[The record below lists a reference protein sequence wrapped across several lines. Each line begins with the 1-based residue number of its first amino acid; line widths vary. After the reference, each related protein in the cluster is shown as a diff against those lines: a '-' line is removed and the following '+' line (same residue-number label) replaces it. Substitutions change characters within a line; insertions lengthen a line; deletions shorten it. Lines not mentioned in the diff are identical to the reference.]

1 MKTRGAHRSGFLPG
15 LAILVLLA
23 LLASVAAAQTNGSI
37 AGKVTSSE
45 GKALAYANVVIVGS
59 TWGAF
64 TKDDGSFKIV
74 NIPPGTYAVRVTMVG
89 YEDQSITGLVVT
101 AGSTATA
108 EFKIKEKPTTIQEV
122 EIVAVRERIK
132 TKSTQTG
139 YTINTDDAANLPVSD
154 ITDLIALK
162 AGVVARA
169 DGLHIRGGRAGEVQI
184 QVDGVPVRDPLVGG
198 SVSLAMVAIED
209 VEQIMGGLDAQ
220 YGNAQSAVI
229 NYKTR
234 EGGDSFEGNISYVTD
249 DYGQPDNTYDNLDR
263 FTLGI
268 GGPSPV
274 KNLTYYISGEGVF
287 QDNYPMTNRQRSRT
301 KILNFISVGD
311 RKSNTVRL
319 QGKLAWRP
327 GKTQKLT
334 AELLNERNRSDVY
347 YHIWSRAGYVATFLD
362 TTRTGEVILRRGRW
376 SPTQLDSSYVYYNAA
391 EHTPNFNRKFGQVKL
406 AWSHALDAATY
417 YSVKLSRNSFYS
429 DTRVQGKEPWEY
441 EGTARDF
448 FFDYDPR
455 DMASSEF
462 FTTGGDYPTLSH
474 RETKVYGSKVDV
486 TRKRRKHTF
495 QGGVEGTYNDMR
507 YYQVDNAYQT
517 SASGE
522 IGTRTRYHY
531 YNPEGG
537 AYLQDKW
544 EHEGMV
550 LNIGLRYDLFSVGQ
564 QLSIAEVKER
574 VKKQWSPRVGIA
586 YPISDRDVFSFHYGR
601 FYQIPDRSYI
611 FDDRQVLDGRTRG
624 NANLTNETTVSY
636 QAAIQH
642 LFNEAVSGQ
651 FSVYYKDIFGLL
663 TSEELA
669 VDGQVGNV
677 TYWVNRDYA
686 SSRGFEATLT
696 RRFANNFSG
705 ELNYNF
711 SVATGVAS
719 DPAQATQSTFVYL
732 PISEQA
738 LDWDVRH
745 NFSIQFVL
753 ANPGAWLASF
763 IWSYE
768 SGFPYTPWGR
778 NTRELKPEVVN
789 SRRLPSTTGLDA
801 KIEKFYQVWGQRFRV
816 FLDGQNILDTE
827 NITTLSPTNFPTPP
841 GRSRYDYEIYYT
853 ETGRGG
859 GAYVGED
866 RTGDGVGDW
875 VPVYDPRVYGSPRA
889 IKVGLSYSF

>member
-1 MKTRGAHRSGFLPG
+1 MKTRSPHGSGFLSG
-15 LAILVLLA
+15 LAVLICLA
-23 LLASVAAAQTNGSI
+23 LLASVSAAQTTGSV
-37 AGKVTSSE
+37 AGKVTSSD
-45 GKALAYANVVIVGS
+45 GKPLAYANVVIVGS

-64 TKDDGSFKIV
+64 TKDDGSFKV
-74 NIPPGTYAVRVTMVG
+74 VSLPPGTYTVRVTMVG
-89 YEDQSITGLVVT
+89 YEDQSVPGVVVT

-122 EIVAVRERIK
+122 EIFAVRERIK

-139 YTINTDDAANLPVSD
+139 YTISTDDAANLPVSD

-162 AGVVARA
+162 AGVIART
-169 DGLHIRGGRAGEVQI
+169 DGLHVRGGRAGEVQI

-234 EGGDSFEGNISYVTD
+234 EGGDTFEGNLSYFTD

-263 FTLGI
+263 FTLGV

-274 KNLTYYISGEGVF
+274 KNLTYYVSGEGVF
-287 QDNYPMTNRQRSRT
+287 QDNYPMTNRRRNRT

-334 AELLNERNRSDVY
+334 AELLNERNRFDVY
-347 YHIWSRAGYVATFLD
+347 SHIWSRDGWVETY
-362 TTRTGEVILRRGRW
+362 TTTTPTQDVVRRWGNW
-376 SPTQLDSSYVYYNAA
+376 SPTQVDSTYVYYNAA
-391 EHTPNFNRKFGQVKL
+391 EHTPTTTRRFGQVKL
-406 AWSHALDAATY
+406 AWSHALDAATF
-417 YSVKLSRNSFYS
+417 YSVKMSRNSFYN
-429 DTRVQGKEPWEY
+429 DTRVQGKDPWEY
-441 EGTARDF
+441 EGTARDYF
-448 FFDYDPR
+448 FNYRDPL
-455 DMASSEF
+455 ASSEF
-462 FTTGGDYPTLSH
+462 FVIGGDFPTLNH
-474 RETKVYGSKVDV
+474 RETKVYNSKFDV
-486 TRKRRKHTF
+486 TRKRNRHTF
-495 QGGVEGTYNDMR
+495 QAGMEGTYNDMSF
-507 YYQVDNAYQT
+507 YQVDNAYQT
-517 SASGE
+517 SAMGE

-564 QLSIAEVKER
+564 QLSISEVKER

-601 FYQIPDRSYI
+601 FYQIPDRSFI
-611 FDDRQVLDGRTRG
+611 FDDREALDGRTRG
-624 NANLTNETTVSY
+624 NANLTNETTVAY

-642 LFNEAVSGQ
+642 LFSEAVSGQ

-663 TSEELA
+663 TSEQRA
-669 VDGQVGNV
+669 VDGQVGNI

-696 RRFANNFSG
+696 RRFANNFQG
-705 ELNYNF
+705 ELNYAF

-719 DPAQATQSTFVYL
+719 DPAQATQSNFVYL

-738 LDWDVRH
+738 LDWDIRH
-745 NFSIQFVL
+745 SFSVQFVL
-753 ANPGAWLASF
+753 AQPQAWSASF
-763 IWSYE
+763 IWSFE
-768 SGFPYTPWGR
+768 SGSPYTPWGR

-789 SRRLPSTTGLDA
+789 SRRLPSSTDLA
-801 KIEKFYQVWGQRFRV
+801 VKVEKSYQVWGQRFKV
-816 FLDGQNILDTE
+816 FLDGQNILDTK
-827 NITTLSPTNFPTPP
+827 NITNLSPVNRPTPP
-841 GRSRYDYEIYYT
+841 GRTDNDYQIYYT

-859 GAYVGED
+859 GAYVGAD

-875 VPVYDPRVYGSPRA
+875 VRVYDPRVYGDPRTVR
-889 IKVGLSYSF
+889 VGLSYSF